1 MNLGTEIKSPLNLG
15 SHPAY
20 HKKLLEIITEIETA
34 LSKDPLIRFY
44 VTGGAAVEYTLQDGH
59 PFMNTKTKMKPILDI
74 DCVCVI
80 DPTLSTK
87 EHDIV
92 REGAMGITAEILKKH
107 LEGTMLRNLMKNT
120 PTLEI
125 VEIGFNNN
133 LGGPAEGPVIMI
145 PSGSPLTG
153 LYYYDRKR
161 KLYVISVRLR
171 TGVIQR
177 EQQSL
182 LDISFPAFDFPRLK
196 EKWEESKSIRSIP
209 VSFLN
214 RNTPILIPTLYP
226 EKLILDQKY
235 AAEAYGVA
243 ENKRIRR
250 LNRVDR
256 LSEYAP
262 LLPTVKARIV
272 SAPTSAAPV
281 PVTGG
286 AGTIGSRP
294 SVTSFMI
301 QKIAPGVVILKEFRN
316 GTIWNTWEA
325 IAYDTRT
332 GTYTF
337 RNGMRGHL

>member
-1 MNLGTEIKSPLNLG
+1 MNSGTEMKSPLNLG

-34 LSKDPLIRFY
+34 LSKDSRIRFY
-44 VTGGAAVEYTLQDGH
+44 VTGGAAVEYTLQDGR
-59 PFMNTKTKMKPILDI
+59 PLINTLTEKKKKPILDI

-80 DPTLSTK
+80 DPTLSAK
-87 EHDIV
+87 DHDIV
-92 REGAMGITAEILKKH
+92 REEAMGITSEILKKH
-107 LEGTMLRNLMKNT
+107 LEGTMLKNLMKET

-125 VEIGFNNN
+125 VEIGFNND
-133 LGGPAEGPVIMI
+133 LGGPAEGPAIMI

-177 EQQSL
+177 DQQSL
-182 LDISFPAFDFPRLK
+182 LDISFPAFDYPRLK

-209 VSFLN
+209 VSFFN

-235 AAEAYGVA
+235 AAEAFGVA
-243 ENKRIRR
+243 ENKRTRR
-250 LNRVDR
+250 LNRVNR
-256 LSEYAP
+256 LSKFAP

-272 SAPTSAAPV
+272 PTVTPSRIA
-281 PVTGG
+281 TGG
-286 AGTIGSRP
+286 AGINTNP

-301 QKIAPGVVILKEFRN
+301 QKVAPGVIVLNEFRN
-316 GTIWNTWEA
+316 GTYWNTWEA
-325 IAYDTRT
+325 IAYDKRT
-332 GTYTF
+332 GIYTF
-337 RNGMRGHL
+337 RNGMRGRL